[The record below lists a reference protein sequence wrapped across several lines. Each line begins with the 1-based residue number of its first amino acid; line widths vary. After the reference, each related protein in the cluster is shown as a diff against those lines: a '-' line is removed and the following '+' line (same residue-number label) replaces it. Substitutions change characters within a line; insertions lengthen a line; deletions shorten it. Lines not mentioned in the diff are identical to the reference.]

1 MRSSTLISLLNVL
14 LLCIPVAAIAA
25 WVWGWR
31 TLGTVLLGTIVV
43 GLIIDAALES
53 DRSSDRVLGFLAG
66 ASIMLIGVVG
76 LVVAGVVALNVA
88 TLLGVPQL

>member
-1 MRSSTLISLLNVL
+1 MRSPTPISLLNFL
-14 LLCIPVAAIAA
+14 LLCMPIAAIAA
-25 WVWGWR
+25 WAWEWR

-43 GLIIDAALES
+43 GLLIDAAL

-76 LVVAGVVALNVA
+76 LVVAGVVALNIA

>member
-1 MRSSTLISLLNVL
+1 MPTLTSLLNVL
-14 LLCIPVAAIAA
+14 LLWIPVAAIAA
-25 WVWGWR
+25 WAWGWR

-43 GLIIDAALES
+43 GLIIDAALEG
-53 DRSSDRVLGFLAG
+53 DHSSDRVLGFLTG

-76 LVVAGVVALNVA
+76 LVVAGIVALNIA